1 MIHKSKKKLNIIH
14 TKVNKNSKM
23 ANHLWR
29 IFFLLSTFVL
39 LASSLELYE
48 RVHCV
53 HMYWVKKELRKVKQ
67 VLQEH
72 NRLLE
77 SFFW

>member
-1 MIHKSKKKLNIIH
+1 
-14 TKVNKNSKM
+14 M
-23 ANHLWR
+23 AAKHLCS

-72 NRLLE
+72 IG
-77 SFFW
+77 F